1 MNMTV
6 LVIILVSIGFLG
18 IGTFILNNKYIKNAD
33 LEDDFVAREIKAM
46 KISGTVNI
54 LNGCI
59 GRIISILCLIIAK
72 WTKELLIIFVVCI
85 VILTSIQYILNKS
98 VRK

>member
-18 IGTFILNNKYIKNAD
+18 IGFFILNNKYIKNAD
-33 LEDDFVAREIKAM
+33 LEDEFVVKEIKAM
-46 KISGTVNI
+46 KISGMVNVI
-54 LNGCI
+54 NGVI
-59 GRIISILCLIIAK
+59 GIIISVLCLLK
-72 WTKELLIIFVVCI
+72 SDWSKTLLVIFVVCI
-85 VILTSIQYILNKS
+85 VALTVVQYILNKS